1 MTGISEDERIPRY
14 NFQTLRHPCIQTT
27 ILDCSQLIFS
37 QTLVYLSWAS
47 VSCNKSSRQ
56 TCRLPASTAAKR
68 GIFPSWK
75 EKSKNKN
82 EKDNLITKSGWYN
95 FFSSIQQLKW
105 NTWNCLILSAAKVCY
120 SPKQFILIHLSNSMR
135 TEIDIKKLQVQY
147 FLWRIAQCHK
157 FCK

>member
-1 MTGISEDERIPRY
+1 MKISQNFVAFSGYMNFTYISSRSMAGMSEAERISYYKSPP
-14 NFQTLRHPCIQTT
+14 NLQTLQHPRMGDI
-27 ILDCSQLIFS
+27 SKFKQLFWTVHNSFVS

-82 EKDNLITKSGWYN
+82 EKDNLITKNRVVIIS
-95 FFSSIQQLKW
+95 
-105 NTWNCLILSAAKVCY
+105 
-120 SPKQFILIHLSNSMR
+120 
-135 TEIDIKKLQVQY
+135 
-147 FLWRIAQCHK
+147 
-157 FCK
+157 